1 MIVKLTLYW
10 DRNRNGQG
18 IILTDLVIHL
28 FGFRSSLAYKK
39 FIDLGAGV
47 VDYDYRGN
55 VGVVI
60 FNHFKEPFV
69 VKKGDRIAQL
79 VVEKIAMPALIE
91 VQVSFHFPFASSGVL
106 SLQHITLFSMSQKFL
121 CLYTVIGGRVFE
133 LVSRK
138 GNI

>member
-1 MIVKLTLYW
+1 M
-10 DRNRNGQG
+10 
-18 IILTDLVIHL
+18 HL

-91 VQVSFHFPFASSGVL
+91 VEVSFHFPFACSVVL
-106 SLQHITLFSMSQKFL
+106 SLQNISRFSTYQIL
-121 CLYTVIGGRVFE
+121 VFIY
-133 LVSRK
+133 
-138 GNI
+138 GNK